1 MGWMK
6 QLGRSIVAAALV
18 AAWLAQPDRVF
29 GESPSGNRVTAGRE
43 SSVSVGTGGDTDSV
57 SAREFIPPPALPS
70 ERDAHQRTTTP
81 LGVPSPPHQLTP
93 APLLPF
99 HPNRPLMP
107 SPTIPPTPP
116 LRGGHVGR

>member
-6 QLGRSIVAAALV
+6 QCGWSTIAAALV
-18 AAWLAQPDRVF
+18 AAWLAQPDWVL
-29 GESPSGNRVTAGRE
+29 GEFPSGNRVTGGHE
-43 SSVSVGTGGDTDSV
+43 NSVGAGTGGGTDSV
-57 SAREFIPPPALPS
+57 SARQFILPPSLPS
-70 ERDAHQRTTTP
+70 ERDARQQTTTP

-107 SPTIPPTPP
+107 SPTIPPTPS
-116 LRGGHVGR
+116 LRGGHIGR